1 MALCAEHV
9 RSGKGIIIPL
19 IDDDLVS
26 LLDSLK
32 AGVERQ
38 EEDLL
43 QERFRAIALC

>member
-1 MALCAEHV
+1 MARCADTYEA
-9 RSGKGIIIPL
+9 RKGIIIPL
-19 IDDDLVS
+19 IGDDLVS

-38 EEDLL
+38 EGALL

>member
-1 MALCAEHV
+1 MARCAVTYEV
-9 RSGKGIIIPL
+9 GKGIIITL

-43 QERFRAIALC
+43 QERFRAIAFY

>member
-1 MALCAEHV
+1 MARRADTYEA
-9 RSGKGIIIPL
+9 RKGIIIPL

-38 EEDLL
+38 EEALL
-43 QERFRAIALC
+43 QERFSAIALH

>member
-1 MALCAEHV
+1 MV
-9 RSGKGIIIPL
+9 RYADTCEAGKGIIIPL
-19 IDDDLVS
+19 INDDLVS

>member
-1 MALCAEHV
+1 MARCADTYEA
-9 RSGKGIIIPL
+9 GKGIFIQL
-19 IDDDLVS
+19 FDDDLVS

-43 QERFRAIALC
+43 QERFGAIA